1 LGNIWARDC
10 GSALSCG
17 KLVLWREAIDL
28 KADIEGPDCGQN
40 ATQHV
45 QAGEVFSDCLALL
58 AIASNDAGEHEH
70 NNAKGQE
77 EGAVDDVI

>member
-1 LGNIWARDC
+1 MARDC

-17 KLVLWREAIDL
+17 KLVVRREAIDL

-40 ATQHV
+40 ATQNV
-45 QAGEVFSDCLALL
+45 KAGEVFSDCVAVLV
-58 AIASNDAGEHEH
+58 IATNNAGENEH

-77 EGAVDDVI
+77 QGAVDDVV